1 MVLFLMI
8 GCLTFVATAV
18 CLELTLYWL
27 FRLVG
32 WSSLCKSLLS
42 VIDLA
47 VVPSIYRV
55 WMIQTHSIAYRWGF
69 KAAIKCIYINLCINE
84 WLGEG
89 FKPMVID
96 AENLLNVVQVMSLC
110 FTIFVDL
117 PDWRS
122 VQFSIHVYPVYVYV
136 CTSNARNSAIE
147 NSHEGWKV

>member
-1 MVLFLMI
+1 MI
-8 GCLTFVATAV
+8 GCLPFVATAV

-32 WSSLCKSLLS
+32 CSSLCKSLLS

-47 VVPSIYRV
+47 VGPSIYRV
-55 WMIQTHSIAYRWGF
+55 WMIQTHSIGGVSRLLSNAF
-69 KAAIKCIYINLCINE
+69 TLIYVSSLCINE

-117 PDWRS
+117 PDRRS
-122 VQFSIHVYPVYVYV
+122 VKFSIHVYPVYVYV

>member
-1 MVLFLMI
+1 MI
-8 GCLTFVATAV
+8 GCLPFVATAV

-27 FRLVG
+27 FRLG
-32 WSSLCKSLLS
+32 CSSLCKSLLS

-55 WMIQTHSIAYRWGF
+55 WMIHSRLLSNAF
-69 KAAIKCIYINLCINE
+69 TLIYVSSLCINE